1 MQNNIS
7 ANFSKFR
14 PQNLKNSFAYLDILH
29 INIVAFYPAVL
40 RDVAKFEKI
49 ISKAPT
55 VFAKGLMSLKISRLT
70 KDKDFDQ
77 IFKCGRSYYSPSFGL
92 KILPSQTETS
102 RLGIVISRKVSK
114 KARERNQLKRR
125 IREFFRLEIGKL
137 KPGYDFLVIVLPGAT
152 NKKYQE
158 MAALLRQSLDRLK
171 LLK

>member
-1 MQNNIS
+1 
-7 ANFSKFR
+7 
-14 PQNLKNSFAYLDILH
+14 
-29 INIVAFYPAVL
+29 
-40 RDVAKFEKI
+40 
-49 ISKAPT
+49 
-55 VFAKGLMSLKISRLT
+55 MSLKISRLT